1 RPGTAKPSAPPDAP
15 GPRSPPASLAIPQ
28 AEPRSLPP
36 SQCELG
42 TSYTLWSVS
51 YCLHR
56 AHAPRLSWTRS
67 NSGRF
72 SVTRRD
78 NKFPPRIAKQSHYL
92 PPHSPLRCSISS
104 QPALYSEIGGGH
116 SVPNPEKANPIW

>member
-1 RPGTAKPSAPPDAP
+1 MWLVWRVVQVAVIGTTSRLGPVAPASRFKCESRRETPPSEQVQPSHLRSADAP
-15 GPRSPPASLAIPQ
+15 RTRYPPASLAIPQ

-42 TSYTLWSVS
+42 TSYSLWSVS

-72 SVTRRD
+72 SVTR
-78 NKFPPRIAKQSHYL
+78 
-92 PPHSPLRCSISS
+92 
-104 QPALYSEIGGGH
+104 
-116 SVPNPEKANPIW
+116 